1 MRYGSIRRIRLA
13 GIVLAL
19 MACDEGGEPP
29 LVAEEVLQLHEA
41 SNQVIFGL
49 EHFVASE
56 GIRRAHLLA
65 DTAFFLAD
73 EAGVEL
79 RVMEVTFYG
88 SSGSVTSIL
97 TSRSG
102 TYDWETG
109 DMTATDSVVVINPV
123 EERRIETSV
132 MHYDRVR
139 DRIWSDAPTKMFEA
153 DGTIIEGTAF
163 DSDAALTEV
172 NLTSARIQKPEPE
185 PESEV

>member
-1 MRYGSIRRIRLA
+1 MRYGEVLGICLA
-13 GIVLAL
+13 GIVPLL
-19 MACDEGGEPP
+19 TGCDEGGEPP
-29 LVAEEVLQLHEA
+29 LVAEDVLQLHEA
-41 SNQVIFGL
+41 SDQVIFGL

-73 EAGVEL
+73 ETAVEL
-79 RVMEVTFYG
+79 RVMQVTFYG

-97 TSRSG
+97 TSRFG

-109 DMTATDSVVVINPV
+109 DMTATDSVVVINPI

-139 DRIWSDAPTKMFEA
+139 DRIWSDAPSKMFEA

-172 NLTSARIQKPEPE
+172 NLTSARIRKPEPE
-185 PESEV
+185 PQSEP